1 MRSVRA
7 IILKFLGTYDRGWLW
22 LRFCNCGAVGVVFGS
37 FRDSSYVFVVVDSLV
52 LYSFI

>member
-7 IILKFLGTYDRGWLW
+7 IFRKFRGTNDKGLLW
-22 LRFCNCGAVGVVFGS
+22 FRFCSCGAVGVVFLL
-37 FRDSSYVFVVVDSLV
+37 FRDSSFVFCVVNSLV

>member
-7 IILKFLGTYDRGWLW
+7 ILLKYSDANDRGWLW
-22 LRFCNCGAVGVVFGS
+22 IRLCNCGAVGVVLGS
-37 FRDSSYVFVVVDSLV
+37 FRDSSYVFGVDDSLV

>member
-7 IILKFLGTYDRGWLW
+7 KFLKFCGTNDSGWLW
-22 LRFCNCGAVGVVFGS
+22 FMFCNCGAIGIVFVS
-37 FRDSSYVFVVVDSLV
+37 FRDSSYVFGVVDKLV